1 MTASPSWTVNFFRVG
16 IACVIS
22 VLSGSTRSRPDFI
35 HHLLGIPNDSAKD
48 RRNEE
53 VALGLMRLG
62 AAISALTTLL
72 VPIAWGKESVPSDC
86 QMHGSRPSWGPCVQ
100 RPREQR

>member
-1 MTASPSWTVNFFRVG
+1 MASSAYLTLNTDHVKTAVICYMTVSPSWTVNSFRVG
-16 IACVIS
+16 IVCVIS
-22 VLSGSTRSRPDFI
+22 VLSGSARSRPDFI

-62 AAISALTTLL
+62 NAISALTTLL
-72 VPIAWGKESVPSDC
+72 VPIALGERISSL
-86 QMHGSRPSWGPCVQ
+86 
-100 RPREQR
+100 